1 MGMRKM
7 PSTKNLPRAVMQT
20 ESRRHSRA
28 WVKWP
33 VEIHTPPGLVDG
45 VTANLSLS
53 GALIRLSKELNSK
66 HHLPMVLNS
75 KGRLIPCNAQVVWSE
90 ERTVSNQS
98 RLLGIGVRFTRMMP
112 HDREFLHRE
121 ISDRI

>member
-1 MGMRKM
+1 
-7 PSTKNLPRAVMQT
+7 MQT

-33 VEIHTPPGLVDG
+33 VVIQTPPGLIDG

-53 GALIRLSKELNSK
+53 GAFIRLSSGLNSN
-66 HHLPMVLNS
+66 HDLPIVLS
-75 KGRLIPCNAQVVWSE
+75 SRGRLIPCTAQVVWSE
-90 ERTVSNQS
+90 ERSLSNQS
-98 RLLGIGVRFTRMMP
+98 KFFGTEVRFTRMIP